1 MERKEKKK
9 EYFREEE
16 ILKLMN
22 GIFKGVEHCHN
33 RNIIHRDLKPENI
46 LLVKD
51 HPKLCDFAL
60 AVDLQDASSIILD
73 KAGTPSYVAP
83 EIWDEG
89 KYGFASD
96 IWALGCIAYQLSTF
110 KQYKLDDY
118 NNIINNTHYSYDLN
132 TLIKMMLNVTSEQR
146 PHINYLNSTHKYYW
160 IYIYIYIETTNH
172 LIQRIGERKLNQG
185 AQYIPTPDDTII
197 ISRPQFCNL
206 FHFYDIFRIYIY
218 GIGEDEEIE
227 VFPKEHH
234 LVERN
239 VKKNTKLY
247 IS

>member
-1 MERKEKKK
+1 MDRKEKKK

-46 LLVKD
+46 LLVKNN
-51 HPKLCDFAL
+51 PKLCDFGL

-73 KAGTPSYVAP
+73 KAGTKGYVAP

-118 NNIINNTHYSYDLN
+118 NKIINNNHYSYELN
-132 TLIKMMLNVTSEQR
+132 KLIKKMLNANSEHR
-146 PHINYLNSTHKYYW
+146 PHINYLNSTHKYYC
-160 IYIYIYIETTNH
+160 IYIYIY
-172 LIQRIGERKLNQG
+172 
-185 AQYIPTPDDTII
+185 
-197 ISRPQFCNL
+197 
-206 FHFYDIFRIYIY
+206 
-218 GIGEDEEIE
+218 
-227 VFPKEHH
+227 
-234 LVERN
+234 RN
-239 VKKNTKLY
+239 N
-247 IS
+247 